1 MTARRPRVALVDH
14 YDSFTHNLVHA
25 LARAG
30 ADCTVLLHDRATV
43 AEVLAYDGVVLS
55 AGPCSPRETAVTL
68 PVIRAL
74 AAQPGPPLLGVC
86 LGHQC
91 IAEALGGKVGRSR
104 SPLHGRVAMV
114 THDGRGVF
122 EGLPNPSPFARYNS
136 LTVTKLGPDL
146 EATASD
152 EQGELMALR
161 HPRLAME
168 GVQFHPES
176 HLSRDGAP
184 LLARWVAR
192 VSHALGLQARGE

>member
-25 LARAG
+25 LSRAG
-30 ADCTVLLHDRATV
+30 ADCTVLSHDRATV
-43 AEVLAYDGVVLS
+43 AELLAYDGIVLS
-55 AGPCSPRETAVTL
+55 AGPCTPRETAVTR

-74 AAQPGPPLLGVC
+74 AERSGPPLLGVC

-91 IAEALGGKVGRSR
+91 IADVLGGEVGRSR
-104 SPLHGRVAMV
+104 SPLHGRVATV

-136 LTVTKLGPDL
+136 LTVTKLGPAL
-146 EATASD
+146 VATARD
-152 EQGELMALR
+152 EHGELMALR

-176 HLSRDGAP
+176 HLSRDGER
-184 LLARWVAR
+184 LLARWVAG
-192 VSHALGLQARGE
+192 VSHHRGLQARGE